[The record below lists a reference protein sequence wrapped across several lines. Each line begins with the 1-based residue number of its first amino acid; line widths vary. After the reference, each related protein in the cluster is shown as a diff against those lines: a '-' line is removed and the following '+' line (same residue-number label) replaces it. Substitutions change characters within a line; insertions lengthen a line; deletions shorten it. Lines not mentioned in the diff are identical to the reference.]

1 MKKIQIV
8 PLAVIIGSF
17 SVSFAAEEYQSSAK
31 PLSVEATPARIL
43 GKIADGTP
51 PPPEPPKP
59 KFIIPAKDVLES
71 KSIQQGGRTIT
82 VRKINP
88 IALPPAQKPAAQ
100 IDFSDPAVQER
111 IAKFRASKKGNYRS
125 LLVGAT
131 VYRFNQAPARS
142 LVQVWPQAQGQ
153 PVTVWSSA
161 DFSLLSGFSTFV
173 GSAGE
178 TNSLMLLWSV
188 TNLDNQTA
196 FHAKFA
202 SRFKAPEIPLFPA
215 GKATFMVTAG
225 EATPETL
232 AALQSL
238 HDLYNKEFH
247 RLKTAYEGR
256 ERAQRLQ
263 EAELKANPPKPKDIV
278 INYWHIDSKAQ
289 AAEKGVAR

>member
-17 SVSFAAEEYQSSAK
+17 SVSFASEEYQSSAK

-82 VRKINP
+82 VRKIDP
-88 IALPPAQKPAAQ
+88 ITLPPPKEPAAQ
-100 IDFSDPAVQER
+100 IDFTDPAVQER
-111 IAKFRASKKGNYRS
+111 IAKFRTKNKGNYRS
-125 LLVGAT
+125 LLVSAT
-131 VYRFNQAPARS
+131 VYRFNESPPRS
-142 LVQVWPQAQGQ
+142 LVRVWPQAQGQ

-173 GSAGE
+173 GPSGE
-178 TNSLMLLWSV
+178 TNSLMLMWSV

-202 SRFKAPEIPLFPA
+202 SRFKAPEIPLFPP

-238 HDLYNKEFH
+238 HDLYNNEFH
-247 RLKTAYEGR
+247 RLKAAFEGR

-263 EAELKANPPKPKDIV
+263 EAELKANPPKPKDV
-278 INYWHIDSKAQ
+278 VFSYWNMVPTTESNQ
-289 AAEKGVAR
+289 KGSTR